1 MNAPKKSQSTEAR
14 TAQTGMMSPLNFKG
28 KQFITPKKGDDDN
41 YDEDNVVSVDVSSP
55 TKDETDIASRQE
67 ELQKAIMRAKG
78 RKTKKSKKV
87 VKKTK
92 KSKRKLRK

>member
-28 KQFITPKKGDDDN
+28 KQFITPTKDRDN